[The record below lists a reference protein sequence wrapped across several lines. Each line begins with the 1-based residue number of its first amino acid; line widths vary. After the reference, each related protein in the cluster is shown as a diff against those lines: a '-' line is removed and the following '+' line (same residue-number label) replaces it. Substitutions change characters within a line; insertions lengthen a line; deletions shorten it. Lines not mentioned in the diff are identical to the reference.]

1 MENGS
6 MTETIEFTET
16 ITDKR
21 IAALAAARA
30 ESERWNDE
38 LDRLEDEFSNR
49 PEVIEA
55 REKRA
60 AYNVAIGQLTAAIK
74 LEAQMQFVRDG
85 NKAPHPAVKVREMT
99 KLEYDPDFALTWCKS
114 NMQSFLELD
123 KTAFEKY
130 AKAVIEVAPVPGVKL
145 VTVPQA
151 TIASNLSEY
160 LPKPEELPF
169 D

>member
-1 MENGS
+1 
-6 MTETIEFTET
+6 MTDRTAIQEA
-16 ITDKR
+16 ITNER
-21 IAALAAARA
+21 IAALAVARA
-30 ESERWNDE
+30 ESERWNEE
-38 LDRLEDEFSNR
+38 LDRFEDEFSNR
-49 PEVIEA
+49 ADVIEA
-55 REKRA
+55 REKRT

-74 LEAQMQFVRDG
+74 LDAQMQFVRDG

-99 KLEYDPDFALTWCKS
+99 KLEYDPDFVLAWCKA
-114 NMQSFLELD
+114 NMQAVLELD

-130 AKAVIEVAPVPGVKL
+130 AKAVVEVAPVPGVKL

-151 TIASNLSEY
+151 TIASNLSAY